1 MFQVTHRYSG
11 RADARGDKTA
21 DARGGNTADARGG
34 DAADARRNNTAGAR
48 GDQRAGGAQVLAGG
62 AEMDWR
68 GNRAAKTPSTGSTL
82 HRR

>member
-21 DARGGNTADARGG
+21 DARGDK
-34 DAADARRNNTAGAR
+34 TAGAR

>member
-21 DARGGNTADARGG
+21 DARGDKTADARG
-34 DAADARRNNTAGAR
+34 DKTAGAR